1 MDTGNRIK
9 ARRIELDMTV
19 DELAHRIGKNR
30 ATVYRYENGS
40 IEKLPADAII
50 PIANAL
56 NVSKEYL
63 MGWEDSTSTNNEY
76 YYNPETAAMAQQMFE
91 NKELRVLFD
100 AARDASPE
108 DLKLVY
114 DMLIALKN
122 KEK

>member
-19 DELAHRIGKNR
+19 DELARRIGKNR

-76 YYNPETAAMAQQMFE
+76 YYNPETAAMAQKMFE
-91 NKELRVLFD
+91 SKELRVLFD